1 MNLRLAFV
9 SSSSAECDHLQHAG
23 LEVHVEEV
31 LVPLEADQQR
41 VAGVGLA
48 GQGARRPPVVEHRDD
63 PLHLDS
69 GQYRSGLDHR
79 YAAATDRV
87 PHHVQP
93 HRPSLAQRGEVQE
106 VEVPDTDIII
116 TTITIIIIITIILT

>member
-23 LEVHVEEV
+23 LEVHVKEV

-69 GQYRSGLDHR
+69 GHVGMYRVSGLSCPE
-79 YAAATDRV
+79 AGGCKSAI
-87 PHHVQP
+87 
-93 HRPSLAQRGEVQE
+93 LRGF
-106 VEVPDTDIII
+106 PDVFRFFGP
-116 TTITIIIIITIILT
+116 

>member
-1 MNLRLAFV
+1 MTFESLNSVLYVKAVVGACQPGEGPSSKGFLHDCEIFMNLRLAFV

-69 GQYRSGLDHR
+69 G
-79 YAAATDRV
+79 
-87 PHHVQP
+87 HV
-93 HRPSLAQRGEVQE
+93 GM
-106 VEVPDTDIII
+106 
-116 TTITIIIIITIILT
+116 